1 MFFDRRTAKLSLL
14 SSLLLVVPLL
24 NCSTSSSNQSSGDRS
39 GAQSSTDRPLFGI
52 PNTWSLVGEQQDE
65 TLYQA
70 NLQNEEGPGRILI
83 GRLKLEDNIRDLG
96 VYLNQLHDSLVD
108 RIRGQADVAPF
119 AEDQLSWTNGLIGYR
134 TKMRGEIRNSAVV
147 IEGITFSDG
156 DHAYFNYGLFPEE
169 IYDQERSVYEE
180 ILSSFRPLRGAEI
193 ERDRGLNVERDKVA
207 EKEDAAGSDSA
218 ESPEDY
224 KSPKTHLGVVEW
236 GTSREEILEAE
247 GEPLREG
254 KNALGYRCQFL
265 GLEDCVVIYL
275 FTFDELTHGG
285 FLLESDHDDPQ
296 KFVSKYLRLTKDLT
310 DNYGKPTQSAA
321 IWQNPKYRDDGK
333 MWGRALSEN
342 HVIFGTVWQVGPTKI
357 VHSLRKNDDGE
368 IDHRILMT
376 NEKLR
381 KELQQR
387 VQSKR

>member
-1 MFFDRRTAKLSLL
+1 MFFATRTSQVVLL
-14 SSLLLVVPLL
+14 GAVLGCLACLG
-24 NCSTSSSNQSSGDRS
+24 CSASSSNQASDKPS
-39 GAQSSTDRPLFGI
+39 GAQSNADRPLFGI
-52 PNTWSLVGEQQDE
+52 PDTWRLVGEQQDD

-70 NLQNEEGPGRILI
+70 NLQNEEGPGRILV
-83 GRLKLEDNIRDLG
+83 GRLKLEENIRDLG

-108 RIRGQADVAPF
+108 RIRGRANVAPF

-134 TKMRGEIRNSAVV
+134 TQMRGEVGASAVV

-193 ERDRGLNVERDKVA
+193 ERDRGLNVERGKVA
-207 EKEDAAGSDSA
+207 EKEDTAGSDSA

-236 GTSREEILEAE
+236 GTSRQEIVEAE

-254 KNALGYRCQFL
+254 KNAIGYRCQFL

-275 FTFDELTHGG
+275 FTFDDLTHGG
-285 FLLESDHDDPQ
+285 FLLESDYDNPQ

-321 IWQNPKYRDDGK
+321 IWQNPKYRDNGK
-333 MWGRALSEN
+333 MWGRALVEN

-357 VHSLRKNDDGE
+357 VHSLRKNDDGD